1 MYRVSEPDSKP
12 FTFALKESCLPQMLL
27 PRECIATIRTTIED
41 CHRQIPCC
49 WKNIW
54 SRFQCRIFFQW
65 QICGPLIS
73 SPWLS
78 CHVAPF
84 RFSPLKFFKNPV
96 CWHNFLRTDDISIW
110 STITAVFNMVIEN
123 FEFIICENKPV
134 LFLFS
139 SQCFCRIFTVCQSSE
154 SIYNNLSLCI
164 FIRFYLNMWIIVF
177 AYSDFPKISTNINNT
192 DFFCFISQII

>member
-1 MYRVSEPDSKP
+1 
-12 FTFALKESCLPQMLL
+12 
-27 PRECIATIRTTIED
+27 
-41 CHRQIPCC
+41 
-49 WKNIW
+49 
-54 SRFQCRIFFQW
+54 
-65 QICGPLIS
+65 
-73 SPWLS
+73 
-78 CHVAPF
+78 
-84 RFSPLKFFKNPV
+84 
-96 CWHNFLRTDDISIW
+96 
-110 STITAVFNMVIEN
+110 MVIEN